1 MYMHIFYTLI
11 IYVYIYIFMYL
22 YLIFQEVIRSY
33 LPRTHFRLTSIFRIE
48 SLEFRARF
56 SIDYESGSNKLEFNV
71 NTNKLTRKLT
81 SLVTRN
87 STYIYCLLLVRYLSI
102 KYRVT

>member
-1 MYMHIFYTLI
+1 
-11 IYVYIYIFMYL
+11 MYL

-71 NTNKLTRKLT
+71 NTNKLTRKLYKLSYT
-81 SLVTRN
+81 KL
-87 STYIYCLLLVRYLSI
+87 YLYLLFIISALFI
-102 KYRVT
+102 D